1 MQHTHLL
8 PEAAQDRLLIRI
20 YEIAKTFVPRSVRG
34 ADAEDVVHDVAL
46 DCLTKLRS
54 DELRLDEDRFDQFVR
69 RIIRR
74 QAIDLLRRS
83 ISREDRDGCVAMAS
97 SDPRHIWMS
106 PALGLVDDF
115 YEAFAQRTLARL
127 PKDWNR
133 AFAMTQEERLRYE
146 QVAARLGVSRGMVHK
161 YLAGVRAEFRK
172 ELPSIDLQLP
182 DSRNDHRSRSR
193 KRRRKPPRKPDAN
206 GSSDAPTPT

>member
-1 MQHTHLL
+1 MQHRQLL
-8 PEAAQDRLLIRI
+8 PKTAQDRLLIRI
-20 YEIAKTFVPRSVRG
+20 YEIARTFVPRAVRG

-46 DCLTKLRS
+46 DCLMKLRS
-54 DELRLDEDRFDQFVR
+54 DALQLDEDRFDQFVR

-74 QAIDLLRRS
+74 QSIDLLRRS
-83 ISREDRDGCVAMAS
+83 ISREDRDGFVATAS

-115 YEAFAQRTLARL
+115 YEAFTQRTLARL
-127 PKDWNR
+127 PKDWKR
-133 AFAMTQEERLRYE
+133 AFAMTQDERLRYE
-146 QVAARLGVSRGMVHK
+146 QVAERLGISRAMVHK

-182 DSRNDHRSRSR
+182 DSRNDRRTGAR
-193 KRRRKPPRKPDAN
+193 KRCRKPPRKPGAN
-206 GSSDAPTPT
+206 GPSGDPTPT